1 MAAGFGVVG
10 YCFRRFGCDP
20 APLMLGLALGP
31 MMEENF
37 RRTLVIADGE
47 FTVFF
52 TRPISA
58 SLLFLALLMV
68 VMLALPAVR
77 RKQRERSEEH
87 TSELQS
93 LMRISSAA
101 FCLKQK

>member
-1 MAAGFGVVG
+1 MI
-10 YCFRRFGCDP
+10 RRPPGSTRTVTLFPDTTLCR
-20 APLMLGLALGP
+20 ALGLVLGP

-77 RKQRERSEEH
+77 RKQREVVLEEEDRKS
-87 TSELQS
+87 TRLN
-93 LMRISSAA
+93 SSH
-101 FCLKQK
+101 